1 METRAR
7 IELAYRDFADLR
19 LTTWP
24 SGQLLLSQK
33 SFYSVERLGTVVNR
47 NIEEGYGADI

>member
-1 METRAR
+1 MYEIVTNVGGETRAR

-24 SGQLLLSQK
+24 SGRIIPLSTA
-33 SFYSVERLGTVVNR
+33 RL
-47 NIEEGYGADI
+47 